1 MGYKRLYKNLIDIIK
16 EEQAKLGFR
25 RESIRL
31 YYPLSSLNHFFET
44 QDTEEQMKNRLHGI
58 PDFIKETL
66 GDIKVTSKKERFC
79 FYIPEEGSNYV
90 HENTNPNEF
99 IKEYKNILMLPS
111 YHDLKNENSYHMM
124 MLGMCLCLSRDYEI
138 ISNRETGK
146 GRFDLV
152 LKAKYSKST
161 SFVLEFKYL
170 KGTSKNLESDLDNLT
185 NEAIEQIQSKNYSFD
200 LKEKVI
206 YIGLAHHGKDVKMK
220 WVER

>member
-1 MGYKRLYKNLIDIIK
+1 
-16 EEQAKLGFR
+16 
-25 RESIRL
+25 
-31 YYPLSSLNHFFET
+31 
-44 QDTEEQMKNRLHGI
+44 
-58 PDFIKETL
+58 
-66 GDIKVTSKKERFC
+66 
-79 FYIPEEGSNYV
+79 
-90 HENTNPNEF
+90 
-99 IKEYKNILMLPS
+99 MLPG

-138 ISNRETGK
+138 ISNREAGK

-220 WVER
+220 WVERQAYMRYLGTAFFIVKDTFNKTGYRHH

>member
-1 MGYKRLYKNLIDIIK
+1 
-16 EEQAKLGFR
+16 
-25 RESIRL
+25 
-31 YYPLSSLNHFFET
+31 
-44 QDTEEQMKNRLHGI
+44 
-58 PDFIKETL
+58 
-66 GDIKVTSKKERFC
+66 
-79 FYIPEEGSNYV
+79 
-90 HENTNPNEF
+90 
-99 IKEYKNILMLPS
+99 
-111 YHDLKNENSYHMM
+111 MM

-138 ISNRETGK
+138 ISNREAGK

-170 KGTSKNLESDLDNLT
+170 KGTSKNLELDLDNLS

>member
-1 MGYKRLYKNLIDIIK
+1 
-16 EEQAKLGFR
+16 
-25 RESIRL
+25 
-31 YYPLSSLNHFFET
+31 
-44 QDTEEQMKNRLHGI
+44 
-58 PDFIKETL
+58 
-66 GDIKVTSKKERFC
+66 
-79 FYIPEEGSNYV
+79 
-90 HENTNPNEF
+90 
-99 IKEYKNILMLPS
+99 MLPS

-124 MLGMCLCLSRDYEI
+124 MLCMCLCLSRDYEI
-138 ISNRETGK
+138 ISNREAGK

-170 KGTSKNLESDLDNLT
+170 KGTSKNLESNLDNLT